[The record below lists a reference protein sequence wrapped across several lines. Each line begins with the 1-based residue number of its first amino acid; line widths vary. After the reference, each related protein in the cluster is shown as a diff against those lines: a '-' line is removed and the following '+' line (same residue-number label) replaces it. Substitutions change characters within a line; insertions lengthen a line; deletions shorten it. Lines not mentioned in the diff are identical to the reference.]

1 LISSMNWNE
10 NSACF
15 NREAG
20 VIIHSKD
27 AASYFASV
35 FLLDWAGKKERKPAR
50 SLPGNDT
57 GVIQMVTLAGVLI
70 FLLLLYRR
78 YHR

>member
-1 LISSMNWNE
+1 MNWNE

-20 VIIHSKD
+20 VIIQSTE

-35 FLLDWAGKKERKPAR
+35 FLIDWSGKRASGQAGDSSSAM
-50 SLPGNDT
+50 NNT
-57 GVIQMVTLAGVLI
+57 GVIQMMALVGVMI
-70 FLLLLYRR
+70 FLIILYRR
-78 YHR
+78 HHR